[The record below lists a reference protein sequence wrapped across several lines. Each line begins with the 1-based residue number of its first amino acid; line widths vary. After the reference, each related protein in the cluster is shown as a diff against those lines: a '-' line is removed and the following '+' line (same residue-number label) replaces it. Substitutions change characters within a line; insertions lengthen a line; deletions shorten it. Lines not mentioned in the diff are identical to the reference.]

1 MKSKFSKYIE
11 LTKPKIAALNVLV
24 AIVTMVLAKPYEIN
38 LQPLLFL
45 IISGF
50 LSAGGAA
57 TINCYLEK
65 DLDAKMIRTKKRT
78 LPSGLINPSIA
89 FIQGLLMLSASLI
102 ISWFLLNP
110 LTSIFIVL
118 GAFTYIGIYTIWLK
132 KRTSW
137 NIVIGG
143 AAGSFAPL
151 AGWSAVTNAVSLE
164 PVLLAILI
172 FLWTPGHFWAL
183 ACTNKKD
190 YSAANIP
197 MMPVLVDWHKS
208 TRYILYSNIILVL
221 FSLTFFIT
229 NISGIIFMIISLFTG
244 LYIIYKNIDLVK
256 NPNESNAWSSFKA
269 SSPYL
274 IFILVG
280 LLLDK
285 YLMY

>member
-65 DLDAKMIRTKKRT
+65 DLDSKMIRTKKRT

-110 LTSIFIVL
+110 LTSIFIGL

-143 AAGSFAPL
+143 AFGFLGKYFLSVLMPAPKV
-151 AGWSAVTNAVSLE
+151 G
-164 PVLLAILI
+164 I
-172 FLWTPGHFWAL
+172 FG
-183 ACTNKKD
+183 
-190 YSAANIP
+190 
-197 MMPVLVDWHKS
+197 
-208 TRYILYSNIILVL
+208 
-221 FSLTFFIT
+221 
-229 NISGIIFMIISLFTG
+229 
-244 LYIIYKNIDLVK
+244 
-256 NPNESNAWSSFKA
+256 A
-269 SSPYL
+269 SSNQVL
-274 IFILVG
+274 TS
-280 LLLDK
+280 K
-285 YLMY
+285 NQ